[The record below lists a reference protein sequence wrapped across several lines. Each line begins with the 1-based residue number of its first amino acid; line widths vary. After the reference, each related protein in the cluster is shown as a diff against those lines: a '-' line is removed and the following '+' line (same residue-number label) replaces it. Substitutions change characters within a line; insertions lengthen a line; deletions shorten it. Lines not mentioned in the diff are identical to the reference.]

1 MAERPTKGSVPL
13 REAHRAAA
21 EVAREIALAPTQGM
35 LLRDLKPGNVFLCRD
50 EQVRALGLGMVTTE
64 DGAGGFASS
73 GVWVR
78 VGSRPPSW

>member
-1 MAERPTKGSVPL
+1 
-13 REAHRAAA
+13 
-21 EVAREIALAPTQGM
+21 M